1 MAHFILDVPDMSCQH
16 CVKRISKALEGLGLT
31 EFKVNL
37 DNKTVEANTDDIE
50 SVIETLDEI
59 GYEATLKN

>member
-16 CVKRISKALEGLGLT
+16 CVKRISKTLEELGLT

-37 DNKTVEANTDDIE
+37 ENKTVEADTDDIE

-59 GYEATLKN
+59 GYKATLKN

>member
-16 CVKRISKALEGLGLT
+16 CVNRISRALEGLGLT

-37 DNKTVEANTDDIE
+37 ENKTVEADTDDIE
-50 SVIETLDEI
+50 NVIETLDEI